1 MTQMIGA
8 RSVVSK
14 PNGPTVLLVTPNLD
28 IGGAQATVRLLA
40 SWLPRVGCPT
50 IVCSFADGPLRSDIE
65 GNGVRVELL
74 GERRHRIAALPAFLG
89 EMRRYRRRLGTLI
102 AEHGVDVVQTQGLGT
117 LDFLVMTVRRRRGPQ
132 VWWTIQNASFEL
144 RPEHVSH
151 RRWSFELKRAA
162 HRALYR
168 FGARRVD
175 GVIAVSDDTA
185 SAFDAVTGRAGRT
198 VVVCNAVD
206 VDRFPAAVDR
216 ERARRDLGIGADE
229 HVMTMVGT
237 FKRQKGHRYLV
248 EAMASIAADRP
259 DLRLLMVGDGELRG
273 DIERDIAARGLA
285 DRIEVLGTR
294 RDVPE
299 LLAMSDSFVL
309 PSLWEGL
316 PLALVEAMASRLPVI
331 ATAVSGT
338 NQVVVN
344 GVSGLLVQPGD
355 ASALAEAMRT
365 VVGEPET
372 AAALADAGR
381 NRVASMFGAE
391 SQAEQLATLFRAR
404 RRGEVDPTPPLDHGT
419 DRPVRAT

>member
-1 MTQMIGA
+1 MTQMTGT

-14 PNGPTVLLVTPNLD
+14 PNGPTVMLVTPNLD
-28 IGGAQATVRLLA
+28 IGGAQETVRLLA

-50 IVCSFADGPLRSDIE
+50 VVCSFADGPLRSEIE
-65 GNGVRVELL
+65 EAGVHVVLL
-74 GERRHRIAALPAFLG
+74 GERQHGITAVPAFLG
-89 EMRRYRRRLGTLI
+89 EMRRYRRRLRALI
-102 AEHGVDVVQTQGLGT
+102 AEFGVEVVQTQGLGT
-117 LDFLVMTVRRRRGPQ
+117 LDFLVMTLRRRHGPR

-144 RPEHVSH
+144 RPEHVAH
-151 RRWSFELKRAA
+151 RRWSFSLKRAA

-185 SAFDAVTGRAGRT
+185 RAFDAVTGRVGRT

-206 VDRFPAAVDR
+206 VDRFPVRIDR
-216 ERARRDLGIGADE
+216 ERTRRDLEIDAGE

-259 DLRLLMVGDGELRG
+259 DLRLLMVGDGELRA

-294 RDVPE
+294 RDVPQ

-338 NQVVVN
+338 NQVVVD
-344 GVSGLLVQPGD
+344 GTSGLLVAPGD

-365 VVGEPET
+365 VVAEPET
-372 AAALADAGR
+372 AASMADAGR
-381 NRVASMFGAE
+381 DRVASMFGAR
-391 SQAEQLATLFRAR
+391 SQAEQLASLFRAR
-404 RRGEVDPTPPLDHGT
+404 RRGEVDPTPPLDRGA